1 MEFKYPVAQADGK
14 EYTAEEL
21 YGLLADEDSGYYL
34 LSANRLWHGGV
45 HFTNKKFPQCVND
58 VSIRAIADGKVVAY
72 RLNDVHEYVEQT
84 VSPAGEALRE
94 PIKHRYSTGFCLI
107 KHEYE
112 IKKSEAQKK
121 QEADAK
127 KQQETQQ
134 RVQQTASQLNGQ
146 QITIKG
152 GSRNRYSVTDGKV
165 GVKNGTY
172 AAGTKLD
179 IISVNQT
186 LHGDYYYAKVR
197 QENTTE
203 EFFIAL
209 LDKEGNPLKSGGNP
223 FFDMPQAATPNTPTQ
238 PATAQATNNNQP
250 SNTDGNKAKKN
261 TDSYKLTFYSLYM
274 HLSAYEDYL
283 PKKGEKKQV
292 QKQTFTIK
300 ATDLNV
306 REKFRGE
313 GGQAIGYIS
322 DGATIEAEIN
332 ADTLKTTG
340 NITDLKATIKSGSVT
355 KGSNTVKQV
364 GDVIWVPI
372 RSGNNRYIV
381 EALPQLPTPP
391 KEKTRPNYW
400 QGTVTAG
407 VSSASKDQQNAS
419 GLEIYASKADLEKRI
434 NRIAVLNAN
443 ASNKFTYES
452 DKVELIKSTDGKPSV
467 LLAECKPA
475 AGAQFSYAKGE
486 PVAMPSVFWTTVDTS
501 KSIIIEKLEP
511 KQFNSVVKCNI
522 DIKAGD
528 ALGYMGLYETPTQ
541 TGEQKSKRQ
550 VHVEVFIGDGKDVNF
565 LLNNPLKLTDGK
577 QYIRLPKGT
586 GLFDKPVPQ
595 SPATADATG
604 AQPATTT
611 PQASPAASYTL
622 TRDHVF
628 ALGKITLEK
637 DPDGKEWYV
646 IAAEKHSGRVQKT
659 ATRPEV
665 VNQHE
670 WTKLGF
676 QKVQETN
683 SNSDG
688 YLDLDKMPQ
697 IFKDIHTQIDT
708 NKNGK
713 IEESELQAA
722 LKDSDLRE
730 QWCKFI
736 AYHPTEW
743 RVDTSPLIA
752 CFAKILISPLITGA
766 RLLFGQSLLDQET
779 KRMLKLSFWEK
790 VGHANSTEVYHFH
803 PVAFIEHISQSQGI
817 GWARSPFAELL
828 GRVESK
834 NDYSA
839 YNRTTPSLRSFYN
852 TNLTTLTIK
861 QVQDKQ
867 AARDMFATG
876 RFQVIPDTL
885 TAAVKSLK
893 LGTSLKYDMTTQ
905 DKIFEEY
912 LIKVKRPQII
922 NYLEGDGSVEDAIY
936 AWAKEFASA
945 GVRKGKPISKGRVAA
960 FEGSSYY
967 QGDGL
972 NSAHIMPDE
981 MVRVLE
987 ESKANA
993 HIYRRTGQDT
1003 NSTDVN
1009 NQDTELS
1016 GRAWVAR
1023 FPNSNSTADLN
1034 SPFRENVNSFISALR
1049 AAGAT
1054 VTISSTYRPPER
1066 AYLMH
1071 WSYNIATRG
1080 QDPRTVP
1087 AREGVNINWVHM
1099 DEQGN
1104 YSSTKSVQA
1113 ARDMVNGYN
1122 IAFQPSLTTNHAGR
1136 TAIDMTITWSGTLN
1150 IVNAQGTTVAITST
1164 PRTGAGNTDLHTV
1177 GRSYSVLKLV
1187 SDAPHW
1193 SANGR

>member
-1 MEFKYPVAQADGK
+1 MATYYNPGTPFRRGSRFSVARNDPLGTRGVRPHKGDDWPAPAGTPIPAAADGEVIHLGFDRNGYGNYIVLEHHNNGSIVHTLYAHMQTRSPLAKGTHVTKNSSVGPVGTTGGSTGNHLHFEIRTGGTAGAPLSGTPVDPATYDISGLIDPNNTGNGNEKKNTAINSSLKFPVAQLDGK
-14 EYTAEEL
+14 EYTADEL

-58 VSIRAIADGKVVAY
+58 VPIRAIADGKVVAY

-84 VSPAGEALRE
+84 ISVTGETLAE

-112 IKKSEAQKK
+112 IKKSEAQKV
-121 QEADAK
+121 QEAEAK
-127 KQQETQQ
+127 KQQEVQQ

-165 GVKNGTY
+165 GANNDKYAGGTR
-172 AAGTKLD
+172 LN
-179 IISVNQT
+179 IINVSET
-186 LHGDYYYAKVR
+186 LHGDYYYAKVQ
-197 QENTTE
+197 QENITE

-238 PATAQATNNNQP
+238 PATAQTTNNNQP
-250 SNTDGNKAKKN
+250 SNTDGDKAKKN

-292 QKQTFTIK
+292 QKQIFTIK
-300 ATDLNV
+300 ATNLNV

-355 KGSNTVKQV
+355 KGSTTVKQV

-407 VSSASKDQQNAS
+407 VSPASKDQQNAS
-419 GLEIYASKADLEKRI
+419 GLEIYASKADLEKRV

-452 DKVELIKSTDGKPSV
+452 DKVELIQSTDGKPSV

-486 PVAMPSVFWTTVDTS
+486 PVAIPSVFWTTVDTG

-511 KQFNSVVKCNI
+511 KQFNSVIKCDI

-550 VHVEVFIGDGKDVNF
+550 VHVEVFISDEKDVNV

-586 GLFDKPVPQ
+586 GLFDKPIPQ
-595 SPATADATG
+595 SPATANATG
-604 AQPATTT
+604 TQPATTT

-628 ALGKITLEK
+628 AIDKLTLEK

-659 ATRPEV
+659 ATSPEV
-665 VNQHE
+665 VNQYE

-676 QKVQETN
+676 QVVKETN

-708 NKNGK
+708 NKDGK
-713 IEESELQAA
+713 IDESELQTA
-722 LKDSDLRE
+722 LKDSDLRD

-743 RVDTSPLIA
+743 RVDTSSLIA
-752 CFAKILISPLITGA
+752 CFTKILISPFITGV

-803 PVAFIEHISQSQGI
+803 PVTFVEYISTTSTDMKLIWMKRVIKRYGNTVAEQFRSRIIKMGKDLQIDPNFIMACMALETVKTFDSAIKNPGSTATGLIQFMRGTAI
-817 GWARSPFAELL
+817 AL
-828 GRVESK
+828 GTTTQALATMGVIAQLEYVEKYFVMTAK
-834 NDYSA
+834 NVGVPTKDWVLEDVYCA
-839 YNRTTPSLRSFYN
+839 IFTPSL
-852 TNLTTLTIK
+852 IK
-861 QVQDKQ
+861 QNLDYIAYSRGSEAYEKNQGHDRNK
-867 AARDMFATG
+867 DGNIT
-876 RFQVIPDTL
+876 
-885 TAAVKSLK
+885 
-893 LGTSLKYDMTTQ
+893 
-905 DKIFEEY
+905 
-912 LIKVKRPQII
+912 KREIAQNIQI
-922 NYLEGDGSVEDAIY
+922 
-936 AWAKEFASA
+936 
-945 GVRKGKPISKGRVAA
+945 
-960 FEGSSYY
+960 YY
-967 QGDGL
+967 
-972 NSAHIMPDE
+972 
-981 MVRVLE
+981 
-987 ESKANA
+987 
-993 HIYRRTGQDT
+993 
-1003 NSTDVN
+1003 
-1009 NQDTELS
+1009 
-1016 GRAWVAR
+1016 
-1023 FPNSNSTADLN
+1023 
-1034 SPFRENVNSFISALR
+1034 
-1049 AAGAT
+1049 
-1054 VTISSTYRPPER
+1054 
-1066 AYLMH
+1066 
-1071 WSYNIATRG
+1071 
-1080 QDPRTVP
+1080 
-1087 AREGVNINWVHM
+1087 REGFK
-1099 DEQGN
+1099 E
-1104 YSSTKSVQA
+1104 
-1113 ARDMVNGYN
+1113 
-1122 IAFQPSLTTNHAGR
+1122 IA
-1136 TAIDMTITWSGTLN
+1136 
-1150 IVNAQGTTVAITST
+1150 
-1164 PRTGAGNTDLHTV
+1164 
-1177 GRSYSVLKLV
+1177 
-1187 SDAPHW
+1187 
-1193 SANGR
+1193 